1 MKKAGKTL
9 VSSGWRFVVLPPRTT
24 TTSSRSKMMMSSVAS
39 SHTDSK
45 MPKKNGDF
53 DDFGRRSETTLM
65 RPPKLFDALAYLVPS
80 VVCATLG
87 YWQLLRREE
96 KRQKIA
102 HRTKAFLEMDPLHA
116 ISDVTETTEE
126 FRRVKV
132 EGVLVESK
140 SIEIGPK
147 VRTLSEISNN
157 EKRAGHEVITPM
169 RERRPQKRSRK
180 KRFWWWPFHSDD
192 ARDDDDDAIVALVNR
207 GFAERG
213 FEDAA
218 AKKGGGLCLKT
229 IGVVRK
235 GDRKGYFTPENV
247 PEKNVWHYVDVRGIG
262 EHLGLVV
269 GKKRRQSEDHHPE
282 GGGTKENAF
291 VPYVQLIAPVGAVA
305 SRQQPIPVDEE
316 EIMTFAVLPE
326 QHLQYSATWFSL
338 SAVTLGMACVAM
350 RKKTPPPRPP
360 KRVVARN
367 TTTL

>member
-1 MKKAGKTL
+1 MPTPL
-9 VSSGWRFVVLPPRTT
+9 RRRLDFV
-24 TTSSRSKMMMSSVAS
+24 A
-39 SHTDSK
+39 
-45 MPKKNGDF
+45 F
-53 DDFGRRSETTLM
+53 
-65 RPPKLFDALAYLVPS
+65 LVPS
-80 VVCATLG
+80 LVCATLG
-87 YWQLLRREE
+87 CWQLSRREE
-96 KRQKIA
+96 KRDKIA
-102 HRTKAFLEMDPLHA
+102 SRRKAFLEMAPLNA
-116 ISDVTETTEE
+116 LSEVTETTEE

-132 EGVLVESK
+132 EGVLEAK
-140 SIEIGPK
+140 TFPSIEIGPK

-157 EKRAGHEVITPM
+157 NEKRAGHDVITPM
-169 RERRPQKRSRK
+169 RERTTTTKRK
-180 KRFWWWPFHSDD
+180 KTFWWWPFHSDE
-192 ARDDDDDAIVALVNR
+192 RDDATSATVALVNR

-213 FEDAA
+213 FEDDA

-269 GKKRRQSEDHHPE
+269 GKRSQRSDDGVDEIRVANEDE
-282 GGGTKENAF
+282 GGKKDAF
-291 VPYVQLIAPVGAVA
+291 VPYVQLITPVGAVA

>member
-1 MKKAGKTL
+1 MKKAGKTIWL
-9 VSSGWRFVVLPPRTT
+9 ASSGWRFVALLPPRTTTTTT

-39 SHTDSK
+39 SHT
-45 MPKKNGDF
+45 
-53 DDFGRRSETTLM
+53 FGRSEETTTM
-65 RPPKLFDALAYLVPS
+65 RPKLAQLAYLVPS

-96 KRQKIA
+96 KREKIA
-102 HRTKAFLEMDPLHA
+102 RRTKAFLEMDPLRA
-116 ISDVTETTEE
+116 LSDVTETTEE

-192 ARDDDDDAIVALVNR
+192 ARDDDDDDAIVALVNR

-269 GKKRRQSEDHHPE
+269 GKKKRQSEDHQP
-282 GGGTKENAF
+282 GTKENAF

>member
-1 MKKAGKTL
+1 MKKALGKTML
-9 VSSGWRFVVLPPRTT
+9 VSSGYRRFVVSLPPRTT
-24 TTSSRSKMMMSSVAS
+24 TTTKTSRSKMMMSSMMAS
-39 SHTDSK
+39 SQTGS
-45 MPKKNGDF
+45 
-53 DDFGRRSETTLM
+53 RQSEETTLM
-65 RPPKLFDALAYLVPS
+65 MRPNKLAQLAYLVPS

-132 EGVLVESK
+132 EGVLIESK

-192 ARDDDDDAIVALVNR
+192 ARDDDDDDDAIVALVNR

>member
-1 MKKAGKTL
+1 
-9 VSSGWRFVVLPPRTT
+9 
-24 TTSSRSKMMMSSVAS
+24 
-39 SHTDSK
+39 
-45 MPKKNGDF
+45 
-53 DDFGRRSETTLM
+53 M
-65 RPPKLFDALAYLVPS
+65 RPNKLAHKLAYLVPS

-132 EGVLVESK
+132 EGVLVDSK

-192 ARDDDDDAIVALVNR
+192 SRDDDDEDAIVALVNR

-269 GKKRRQSEDHHPE
+269 GKRSQRSDDGVDEIGVANEDE
-282 GGGTKENAF
+282 GGKDAF
-291 VPYVQLIAPVGAVA
+291 VPYVQLITPVGAVA

-326 QHLQYSATWFSL
+326 QHLQYSMTWFSL
-338 SAVTLGMACVAM
+338 SAVTLGMALVAV
-350 RKKTPPPRPP
+350 RKKTRP
-360 KRVVARN
+360 KRVA
-367 TTTL
+367 

>member
-1 MKKAGKTL
+1 MPTPVL
-9 VSSGWRFVVLPPRTT
+9 RRRLDVV
-24 TTSSRSKMMMSSVAS
+24 A
-39 SHTDSK
+39 
-45 MPKKNGDF
+45 F
-53 DDFGRRSETTLM
+53 
-65 RPPKLFDALAYLVPS
+65 LVPS
-80 VVCATLG
+80 LTCATLG
-87 YWQLLRREE
+87 CWQLSRREE
-96 KRQKIA
+96 KRDKIA
-102 HRTKAFLEMDPLHA
+102 SRRKAFLEMAPLNA
-116 ISDVTETTEE
+116 LSEVTETTEE

-132 EGVLVESK
+132 EGVLEAK
-140 SIEIGPK
+140 TFPSIEIGPK
-147 VRTLSEISNN
+147 VRTLSSEISSNNN
-157 EKRAGHEVITPM
+157 EKRAIGHDVITPM
-169 RERRPQKRSRK
+169 RERTTTTTRRRK
-180 KRFWWWPFHSDD
+180 KTFWWWPFHSDFE
-192 ARDDDDDAIVALVNR
+192 RDDDATSSATVALVNR

-213 FEDAA
+213 FEDDA

>member
-1 MKKAGKTL
+1 ML
-9 VSSGWRFVVLPPRTT
+9 VSSGYRRFVVSLPPRTT
-24 TTSSRSKMMMSSVAS
+24 TTTKTSRSKMMMSSVAS
-39 SHTDSK
+39 SQTGS
-45 MPKKNGDF
+45 
-53 DDFGRRSETTLM
+53 RQSEETTLM
-65 RPPKLFDALAYLVPS
+65 MRPNKLAQLAYLVPS

-147 VRTLSEISNN
+147 VRNAVGNIEQR
-157 EKRAGHEVITPM
+157 EKSRTRGHNADE
-169 RERRPQKRSRK
+169 REKTTKRIRK

-192 ARDDDDDAIVALVNR
+192 ARDDDDDDAIVALVNR

-338 SAVTLGMACVAM
+338 SA
-350 RKKTPPPRPP
+350 
-360 KRVVARN
+360 
-367 TTTL
+367 